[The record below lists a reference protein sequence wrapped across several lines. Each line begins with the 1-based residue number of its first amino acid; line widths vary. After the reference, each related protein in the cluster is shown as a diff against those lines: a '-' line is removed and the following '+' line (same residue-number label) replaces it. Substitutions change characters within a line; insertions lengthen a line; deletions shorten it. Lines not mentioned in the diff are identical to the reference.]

1 MTPFVSSLV
10 ISSLQAAFWGGFTGI
25 ALLVGSVIG
34 YFGKLNQR
42 VVAGVM
48 AFGSG
53 ALISA
58 LSFELVEKAYQ
69 KGGIQFTVI
78 GFLLGAFVYS
88 VANFYVSKYGAK
100 HRKRSNILHKSNTDE
115 FRNNDWSIAIGALI
129 DGIPESIV
137 IGLSMIKG
145 GAISIVMIAAVFV
158 SNIPEG
164 LSSSAGMRKNKKSW
178 QYVLMIW
185 VSIAV
190 ISAVCSSAAFLFLQD
205 LNIRIIALIIA
216 SAAGAILA
224 MIVDTMI
231 PEAFAETHNFAG
243 LITVIGF
250 LCAFLLDKI

>member
-1 MTPFVSSLV
+1 MTPFMTPLIVSSF
-10 ISSLQAAFWGGFTGI
+10 QAAFWGGFTGI

-34 YFGKLNQR
+34 YFGQLNQR

-53 ALISA
+53 TLISA

-78 GFLLGAFVYS
+78 GFLSGALVYS
-88 VANFYVSKYGAK
+88 VANFFVSKYGAK
-100 HRKRSNILHKSNTDE
+100 HRKRSNFLPQSNTDE

-145 GAISIVMIAAVFV
+145 GTISIVMIAAVFV

-178 QYVLMIW
+178 QYVLTIW
-185 VSIAV
+185 LSIAV
-190 ISAVCSSAAFLFLQD
+190 ISAVCSGTAFLFLQN
-205 LNIRIIALIIA
+205 LNVRIIALITA
-216 SAAGAILA
+216 SAAGAVLA